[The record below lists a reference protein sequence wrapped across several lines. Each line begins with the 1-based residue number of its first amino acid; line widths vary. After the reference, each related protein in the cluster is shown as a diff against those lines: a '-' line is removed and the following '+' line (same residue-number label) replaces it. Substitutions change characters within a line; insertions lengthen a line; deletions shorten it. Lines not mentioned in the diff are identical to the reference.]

1 MHYIAK
7 FLNRRQKEVP
17 VFFWREK
24 EVHAK
29 DQESESYQTSQ
40 QLETRIKRRNA
51 SKHRRENSF

>member
-1 MHYIAK
+1 MHYIVK

-24 EVHAK
+24 EDHAK

-40 QLETRIKRRNA
+40 QLETRIK
-51 SKHRRENSF
+51 